1 MIAYLDSSA
10 LLKLYLDDETGAEG
24 LREVVVLPAS
34 LVTSR
39 LAYVEVRAGL
49 ASARRAGRLTAGSH
63 DLAVGAFDH
72 VWSEYDVIEIDATL
86 GSRAAEMAELYGLR
100 AGDAIHLASALE
112 IGDEATVVV
121 VWDGRLRVAA
131 AAAGLAV
138 FPAGH

>member
-1 MIAYLDSSA
+1 VIAYIDSSA
-10 LLKLYLDDETGAEG
+10 LMKLYLDDEAGVEG
-24 LREVVVLPAS
+24 LQEVVDLPAS

-39 LAYVEVRAGL
+39 LAYVEVRAAL
-49 ASARRAGRLTAGSH
+49 ASARRAGRLTAGAH
-63 DLAVGAFDH
+63 DVAVGAFEQ
-72 VWSEYDVIEIDATL
+72 VWSGYDVIEINATL
-86 GSRAAEMAELYGLR
+86 GSRAAEVAEQYGLR

-138 FPAGH
+138 FPSR